1 MTKSGVS
8 TKFGSTARKL
18 STVRG
23 SAMINRNEI
32 SNDSY
37 AYDSEGSEESNFGLD
52 TLPLDVVEQMY
63 EVVKGQE
70 TRFVRAL
77 RRQIDERNGE
87 KK

>member
-1 MTKSGVS
+1 
-8 TKFGSTARKL
+8 
-18 STVRG
+18 
-23 SAMINRNEI
+23 MINRSNEI

-37 AYDSEGSEESNFGLD
+37 AYEDGGNEESNFGLD

-63 EVVKGQE
+63 EVVKHEQ

-77 RRQIDERNGE
+77 QRQIKERSGE